1 MTIPYKLW
9 NRRNHHASFYTVH
22 CLVPGS
28 GSAPFRLLPVL
39 GAHGGKF
46 RAGEWVEDTARAIWG
61 EEVPIVHEDAG
72 HWTWHETEGIYT
84 PPHMGVGSEVL
95 PYPHSITQTE
105 DGWTAE
111 VSYLLMN
118 MGGVSGTTEEY
129 QQEWIPLY
137 EDLDSDSR
145 VLALLD
151 TLPRWT
157 ITARYDAD
165 GVLHLVSC
173 QPAE

>member
-1 MTIPYKLW
+1 M
-9 NRRNHHASFYTVH
+9 
-22 CLVPGS
+22 
-28 GSAPFRLLPVL
+28 
-39 GAHGGKF
+39 
-46 RAGEWVEDTARAIWG
+46 
-61 EEVPIVHEDAG
+61 
-72 HWTWHETEGIYT
+72 GI
-84 PPHMGVGSEVL
+84 GSEVL

-151 TLPRWT
+151 ALPRWT
-157 ITARYDAD
+157 VTARYDAD
-165 GVLHLVSC
+165 GALHLVSC

>member
-1 MTIPYKLW
+1 MVLRTAIQATPDTYACRNEPERWPLYPEDDDFLRPLSDAVQDSEFIP
-9 NRRNHHASFYTVH
+9 
-22 CLVPGS
+22 
-28 GSAPFRLLPVL
+28 
-39 GAHGGKF
+39 
-46 RAGEWVEDTARAIWG
+46 GEWVEATARAIWG
-61 EEVPIVHEDAG
+61 EEVPVVHEDAG
-72 HWTWHETEGIYT
+72 HWTWHETEGVYT

-157 ITARYDAD
+157 VTARYDAD

>member
-1 MTIPYKLW
+1 ME
-9 NRRNHHASFYTVH
+9 A
-22 CLVPGS
+22 
-28 GSAPFRLLPVL
+28 
-39 GAHGGKF
+39 
-46 RAGEWVEDTARAIWG
+46 TAQAIWG

-72 HWTWHETEGIYT
+72 HWTWHETEGVYT
-84 PPHMGVGSEVL
+84 PPHMGIGSEVL
-95 PYPHSITQTE
+95 PYPHSITQME

-145 VLALLD
+145 VLAPD
-151 TLPRWT
+151 GRSLPGMMR
-157 ITARYDAD
+157 TACCILSPASRQNKRNFRERRQ
-165 GVLHLVSC
+165 LSC
-173 QPAE
+173 NCGECF

>member
-1 MTIPYKLW
+1 MGG
-9 NRRNHHASFYTVH
+9 
-22 CLVPGS
+22 GS
-28 GSAPFRLLPVL
+28 V
-39 GAHGGKF
+39 
-46 RAGEWVEDTARAIWG
+46 
-61 EEVPIVHEDAG
+61 
-72 HWTWHETEGIYT
+72 
-84 PPHMGVGSEVL
+84 VL

-111 VSYLLMN
+111 VSYLLTN

-157 ITARYDAD
+157 VTARYDAN
-165 GVLHLVSC
+165 GKLHLVSC